1 MKSNTRIFLA
11 LVISFLAGLVLA
23 LLNGRDLLLSLESAL
38 SFAIIATAIVA
49 ILTWGMD
56 IAVKKG
62 YPAWVGF
69 LLALFLN
76 IFGLAILAVLP
87 TKTTA
92 ANRTIK

>member
-1 MKSNTRIFLA
+1 MKSNTRIVLA
-11 LVISFLAGLVLA
+11 LVISFLAGFVLA
-23 LLNGRDLLLSLESAL
+23 LLNGRDLLASLQSAMF
-38 SFAIIATAIVA
+38 FAIIATAIVA

-62 YPAWVGF
+62 YPAWAGF

>member
-1 MKSNTRIFLA
+1 MKSNKRIVLA
-11 LVISFLAGLVLA
+11 FVISFLAGLLLV
-23 LLNGRDLLLSLESAL
+23 LLNGRDLVLSLQSAMF
-38 SFAIIATAIVA
+38 FAIIATAIVA

-56 IAVKKG
+56 IAVKKR

-87 TKTTA
+87 IKTTA
-92 ANRTIK
+92 ANRTEN

>member
-38 SFAIIATAIVA
+38 SFAIIATTIVA

-76 IFGLAILAVLP
+76 VIGLAILAVLP
-87 TKTTA
+87 TKTAA
-92 ANRTIK
+92 ANRIIK

>member
-49 ILTWGMD
+49 ILTLGMD

-76 IFGLAILAVLP
+76 VIGLAILAVLP
-87 TKTTA
+87 TKTAA
-92 ANRTIK
+92 ANRIIK

>member
-23 LLNGRDLLLSLESAL
+23 LLNGRDLLLSLQSAL
-38 SFAIIATAIVA
+38 FFAIIATTIVA
-49 ILTWGMD
+49 ILSWGMD
-56 IAVKKG
+56 IAAKKG

>member
-1 MKSNTRIFLA
+1 MKSNTRIVLA
-11 LVISFLAGLVLA
+11 FVISFLAGLVLA
-23 LLNGRDLLLSLESAL
+23 LLNGRDLLASLQSAMF
-38 SFAIIATAIVA
+38 FAIIATAIVA

-87 TKTTA
+87 TKNTV
-92 ANRTIK
+92 ANRAGK

>member
-1 MKSNTRIFLA
+1 MKSNTRIVLA
-11 LVISFLAGLVLA
+11 FVISFLAGLVLA
-23 LLNGRDLLLSLESAL
+23 LLNGRDLLASLQSAL
-38 SFAIIATAIVA
+38 FFAIIATAIVA

>member
-1 MKSNTRIFLA
+1 MKSKTRIFLA
-11 LVISFLAGLVLA
+11 LVISFLAGFVLA
-23 LLNGRDLLLSLESAL
+23 LLNGRDLLASLQSAMF
-38 SFAIIATAIVA
+38 FAIIATAIVA

-76 IFGLAILAVLP
+76 VIGLAILAVLP

-92 ANRTIK
+92 ANRTGK

>member
-1 MKSNTRIFLA
+1 MKSNTRIVLA
-11 LVISFLAGLVLA
+11 LLISFLAGFVLA
-23 LLNGRDLLLSLESAL
+23 LLNGRDLLASLQSAMF
-38 SFAIIATAIVA
+38 FAIIATAIVA

-76 IFGLAILAVLP
+76 VFGLAILAVLP
-87 TKTTA
+87 TKTSV
-92 ANRTIK
+92 ANQTEK